1 MSHYYCYL
9 LWGVL
14 APARV
19 LLKCS
24 FVFSHYDIK
33 GGSVLKIKVL
43 YNGNVFCNEED
54 LLHFKQL
61 TGLELGTS
69 NININF
75 NINNYNSRY
84 ELNAEL

>member
-1 MSHYYCYL
+1 M
-9 LWGVL
+9 
-14 APARV
+14 
-19 LLKCS
+19 
-24 FVFSHYDIK
+24 
-33 GGSVLKIKVL
+33 LKIKVL